1 MSALRPGRRAV
12 AWLPIALAVLAPAA
26 VVGAAPAASAG
37 GCVFTDAGNGWL
49 QTQPT
54 FTDVAGAAVTA
65 YASPAFDPNLL
76 WATDGAQIA
85 RSDNAGCSWTIA
97 YSVTQPVVGL
107 PLLAGARITA
117 IAAPSS
123 ANQSSFLYVGVTAT
137 VAGVPQ
143 PQIVRT
149 TDRGRTW
156 SGTASAGRSGLP
168 IVGAVRDL
176 TANAQVPQLAYALI
190 DSGIGGVSQPAVYA
204 TNDGGGTW
212 AQRTG
217 SNATTNETSLRA
229 HPLQTSTVYGV
240 AEQRLDISTDGGAT
254 FTTIDSL
261 PVAVS
266 GYDIASGSGGVRI
279 AAALRDSN
287 AVAISSDDAHTWS
300 AWRAPGRLTSV
311 AAAPLQDLAVG
322 TDGRSTWFLT
332 AIGPSPP
339 IGPSGTQPT
348 ALTVTAP
355 TAVGFS
361 MTGLRNGAI
370 LRSTFSLNRQ
380 VQFPK
385 FVNGVLTPVFLL
397 PPGPITQFPST
408 LTPATKSLRLAIG
421 SRAKV
426 PYQLLLPRT
435 PTPVDV
441 MFLVDTTNSM
451 QPVID
456 GLRQGLAQIAESLDT
471 SGLDAQFGLGDFR
484 DYPSPYGSAQGGDWP
499 YRLDHRVSIAG
510 PSLASALSGL
520 SATGGTTDGG
530 QSALTALYQSTTGA
544 GDLEQG
550 QTFVVPGEDAGYR
563 RDSLRLAMVST
574 DTPPHYG
581 GEAVQTTQARTV
593 ANPGPGYADVIR
605 ALRAH
610 GVHQIGLAIDPGA
623 GQSSRP
629 ALTSLARASGAL
641 APSGGVDCNGDG
653 AIDVPAGQAL
663 VCTVGSEGT
672 SAGVVVDGTPVTV
685 GPSGTTTA
693 ASMAAAV
700 IGLAANMPDIRPLQ
714 FQVSQGAA
722 YASVASGLRDVNLHA
737 DNELGYDVDVRCP
750 PKSAGRHRIEVSAA
764 TPARTVATAAID
776 LTCVPAGSL
785 TPSFGDSAT
794 PLAGVALAPAPPAP
808 APNPVPNVNPN
819 PNPNPNPAP
828 NPNPNPA
835 MAGQEQKQQQ
845 LAFANA
851 EGVPR
856 GEEFAM
862 SRLPSRSETAFVGA
876 AAMVLAGASCAIAV
890 RRRTVRAVS
899 RSLSM

>member
-26 VVGAAPAASAG
+26 IVGAAPAASAG
-37 GCVFTDAGNGWL
+37 GCVAKDAGNGWL
-49 QTQPT
+49 RTQPT
-54 FTDVAGAAVTA
+54 FTDLAGAPVTA
-65 YASPAFDPNLL
+65 FASPAFDPNLL

-85 RSDNAGCSWTIA
+85 RSDDAGCSWTIA
-97 YSVTQPVVGL
+97 YAVTQPVVGL
-107 PLLAGARITA
+107 PLLTGARITA
-117 IAAPSS
+117 MAAPSS
-123 ANQSSFLYVGVTAT
+123 ANRSSFLYVGVTAT
-137 VAGVPQ
+137 VAGIPR
-143 PQIVRT
+143 PQIVTT

-156 SGTASAGRSGLP
+156 SGTSSTGQSGLP
-168 IVGAVRDL
+168 IVGTVREL

-190 DSGIGGVSQPAVYA
+190 DSGIGGVAQPAVYA
-204 TNDGGGTW
+204 TSDGGGTW
-212 AQRTG
+212 VQRTG
-217 SNATTNETSLRA
+217 SNATANDTSLRA
-229 HPLQTSTVYGV
+229 HPLQTSTVYGL
-240 AEQRLDISTDGGAT
+240 AGQRLEVSTDGGAT
-254 FTTIDSL
+254 FTTIDSI
-261 PVAVS
+261 PVAVN
-266 GYDIASGSGGVRI
+266 GYDIASGSGGARI
-279 AAALRDSN
+279 AAALSDTN

-300 AWRAPGRLTSV
+300 AWPAPDRLTSV

-322 TDGRSTWFLT
+322 TDGKSTWFLT
-332 AIGPSPP
+332 VTAPSPP
-339 IGPSGTQPT
+339 IGPKGTQP
-348 ALTVTAP
+348 ADLAVTAP
-355 TAVGFS
+355 TSAGFS
-361 MTGLRNGAI
+361 VSGLRDGAI
-370 LRSTFSLNRQ
+370 LRATFSLGGQ
-380 VQFPK
+380 IQLPPIVD
-385 FVNGVLTPVFLL
+385 GVVTPVFLL
-397 PPGPITQFPST
+397 PRGPITQFPST
-408 LTPATKSLRLAIG
+408 LTPATKTLRLPVG
-421 SRAKV
+421 GRAKV

-441 MFLVDTTNSM
+441 MFLIDTTSSM

-456 GLRQGLAQIAESLDT
+456 GLRQGLAQIAASLDT
-471 SGLDAQFGLGDFR
+471 SGLDAQFGLGDFQ
-484 DYPSPYGSAQGGDWP
+484 DYPSPYGTGGPGNYP

-510 PSLASALSGL
+510 PSLATALGDL
-520 SATGGTTDGG
+520 RATGGTSDGG

-550 QTFVVPGEDAGYR
+550 ETFVVPGEDAGYR
-563 RDSLRLAMVST
+563 RDSLRLAMVAT

-581 GEAVQTTQARTV
+581 GEAVQTTQGRTV
-593 ANPGPGYADVIR
+593 ANPGPGYDDVIR

-610 GVHQIGLAIDPGA
+610 GVHQIGLAIDPGS
-623 GQSSRP
+623 GQSSRQ
-629 ALTSLARASGAL
+629 ALTDLARRSDAL
-641 APSGGVDCNGDG
+641 APAGGVDCNGDG
-653 AIDVPAGQAL
+653 VIDVPAGGAL

-700 IGLAANMPDIRPLQ
+700 IGLAANIPDIRPLQ

-722 YASVASGLRDVNLHA
+722 YASVASGLRAVNLHA
-737 DNELGYDVDVRCP
+737 DNELSYDVDVRCP
-750 PKSAGRHRIEVSAA
+750 PKSGGRHQIEVSAA

-776 LTCVPAGSL
+776 LTCVPAGAL

-835 MAGQEQKQQQ
+835 MASQEQKQQQ

-851 EGVPR
+851 EGIPR
-856 GEEFAM
+856 NEEFAM
-862 SRLPSRSETAFVGA
+862 SRLPSRSETAFVCA

-899 RSLSM
+899 RCSK